1 MSHHLAEPDSPPA
14 TPPLRTITPDML
26 AATPAPV
33 PVATGAIDFEKG
45 MSRAPV
51 VTLSIAAVLI
61 GVLAWELA
69 TGATESLEAIIA
81 AGALYRPAGQDGQ
94 WWRILTAT
102 LLHADIG
109 HLIGNLVGL
118 YIFGMGLEHGI
129 GRLRFGWVYAVSGIA
144 GSLLS
149 LVMSE
154 GPSVGASGA
163 IFGLCGGLVVF
174 LYRNQRHFI
183 VRDKRIGFVLLFWAA
198 YQVIEGFLTPGI
210 DNFAHIGGFVGG
222 AAAVL
227 PFRPARCDTQPAGS

>member
-1 MSHHLAEPDSPPA
+1 
-14 TPPLRTITPDML
+14 ML
-26 AATPAPV
+26 AVTPAPV
-33 PVATGAIDFEKG
+33 SVATGAIDFEKG

-61 GVLAWELA
+61 AVFAWELA
-69 TGATESLEAIIA
+69 TGATDSLEAIIA
-81 AGALYRPAGQDGQ
+81 AGALYRPAVQDGQ

-102 LLHADIG
+102 LLHANIG

-129 GRLRFGWVYAVSGIA
+129 ARLRFGLVYAASGIA

-149 LVMSE
+149 LAMSE

-198 YQVIEGFLTPGI
+198 YQMIEGFLTPGI
-210 DNFAHIGGFVGG
+210 DNFAHIGGFVSG
-222 AAAVL
+222 AATVL
-227 PFRPARCDTQPAGS
+227 PLRPARRDTHPAGS